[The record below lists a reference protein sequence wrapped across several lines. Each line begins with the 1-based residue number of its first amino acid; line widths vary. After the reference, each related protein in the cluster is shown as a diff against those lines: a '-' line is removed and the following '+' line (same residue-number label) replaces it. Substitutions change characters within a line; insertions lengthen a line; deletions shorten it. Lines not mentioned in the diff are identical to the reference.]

1 MNKYWK
7 TTIFIFSCLV
17 SKVKDITQISGQ
29 SKAFLWKMVRWQQNL
44 QLSLLFRSKLNL
56 F

>member
-7 TTIFIFSCLV
+7 TTIFIFPFLV

-29 SKAFLWKMVRWQQNL
+29 SKAFLWKMIRWQQNL
-44 QLSLLFRSKLNL
+44 QLSSLFLSKMNL

>member
-7 TTIFIFSCLV
+7 TTIFILSCLV

-29 SKAFLWKMVRWQQNL
+29 NKAFLWKMVRWQQNL
-44 QLSLLFRSKLNL
+44 QLSLLFCSKINL